1 MQSFLRALLSKMDA
15 FEKLGKLINQK
26 LSTNEKIMTDVNDL
40 RKDKSSDSS
49 TSDVS
54 KKNKTSAKKIKI
66 DSPKKQI
73 KASVV
78 RFPRN
83 ENNEKQKRAIPADVK
98 KAYDFF
104 SLNENASEK
113 EINDAYHAKLKTYH
127 PDNKSQNEI
136 VQKVANQKT
145 KETLTAYQTI
155 KAWHNN

>member
-1 MQSFLRALLSKMDA
+1 MDA

-54 KKNKTSAKKIKI
+54 KKKIENKSSPKNKTSAKKIKI
-66 DSPKKQI
+66 DSPKKRI
-73 KASVV
+73 KASVIK
-78 RFPRN
+78 FQSNANP
-83 ENNEKQKRAIPADVK
+83 KRMIPPDVK

-145 KETLTAYQTI
+145 KETLDAYKTI